1 MKVKARVGPLAR
13 HRFRG
18 WIAVKRDEPATRSQC
33 IENAQG
39 VSSAPE
45 GCVEVDAVGF
55 DRQRGHGFLEQDRDV
70 IAMWHQS
77 EKPSSSGGRPPAG
90 NATAC
95 AVRPCH
101 CSSSQSSNLLPCP
114 TSTTCLSSVANWRS
128 AGG

>member
-1 MKVKARVGPLAR
+1 MKVKALVSPLAR

-18 WIAVKRDEPATRSQC
+18 WIAVESDEPAMRSQC
-33 IENAQG
+33 IENAHG
-39 VSSAPE
+39 MSSAPE

-101 CSSSQSSNLLPCP
+101 GSSSQTSNLLPFP
-114 TSTTCLSSVANWRS
+114 PSTTRLPVVENWRS
-128 AGG
+128 SG

>member
-1 MKVKARVGPLAR
+1 MKVKARIGPLAR

-18 WIAVKRDEPATRSQC
+18 WIAVERDEPAMRSQC

-55 DRQRGHGFLEQDRDV
+55 DRQRGHGFLEQDRDG
-70 IAMWHQS
+70 IAMRHQS

-90 NATAC
+90 DATAC
-95 AVRPCH
+95 AVRARPGYACRT
-101 CSSSQSSNLLPCP
+101 SNMCRGL
-114 TSTTCLSSVANWRS
+114 T
-128 AGG
+128 